1 MARGDDPAP
10 LGRGDRTRERLLD
23 VAVQRFADRG
33 YRETSLAGIA
43 REAGV
48 SPPLVNFHFKDKESV
63 FRAAF
68 DREATALFAEALG
81 NSRSP
86 QFQDLIG
93 IFPRLLDGLERHPLI
108 QRILQGTE
116 PGLLGPLAEIGIYG
130 RMIAAFAAGLRSGQR
145 DGVVRGDLDVDKA
158 ATALEALTTAAL
170 ITTAQT
176 DSALVDQR
184 RDAMQYFIAMAILTP
199 GRGSLPDSG

>member
-1 MARGDDPAP
+1 MTRTEPP
-10 LGRGDRTRERLLD
+10 HVPRRGDRTRERLLD

-81 NSRSP
+81 SSHSP
-86 QFQDLIG
+86 AFHDLIG
-93 IFPRLLDGLERHPLI
+93 IFPRLLEGVGHHPLI
-108 QRILQGTE
+108 WRILQGTE
-116 PGLLGPLAEIGIYG
+116 PGLLAPLAEVGIYG
-130 RMIAAFAAGLRSGQR
+130 RMVAAFSSGLRSGQR
-145 DGVVRGDLDVDKA
+145 EGVVRADLDIDKA

-170 ITTAQT
+170 ITIAQT
-176 DSALVDQR
+176 DATHVDER
-184 RDAMQYFIAMAILTP
+184 RDAMQYFIAMALLTP
-199 GRGSLPDSG
+199 ADTHLHAPE